1 MDPLADAFDLSPPA
15 LSLLAAYDHA
25 VKDAAERAAADAPPA
40 TAGDGGEDAGGEAAG
55 APDDAPALRVVG
67 VPRLDAPAADEDG
80 AEDPAAAAD
89 LHGVLLAAGALDLDL
104 SDVAGGVRYTVT
116 RAGRG
121 LLKKAA

>member
-25 VKDAAERAAADAPPA
+25 LKDAARRAAAEAAPA
-40 TAGDGGEDAGGEAAG
+40 DAGEGEG
-55 APDDAPALRVVG
+55 ETVEDAPALRVVG

-116 RAGRG
+116 REGRG
-121 LLKKAA
+121 LLRKAA

>member
-25 VKDAAERAAADAPPA
+25 VKDAAERAAADAQPA
-40 TAGDGGEDAGGEAAG
+40 TGDDGEDAGAQ
-55 APDDAPALRVVG
+55 DDAPALRVVG

-116 RAGRG
+116 REGRG
-121 LLKKAA
+121 LLRKAA